1 MLNPVPC
8 RRRRST
14 SATLFPSYL
23 SRLPTSLRFLL
34 FLLVSLV
41 TRSQLSQAMA
51 YPPSP
56 PSSTAT
62 SSSSSPSISF
72 DHYVHYAGKA
82 AELARE
88 AILQL
93 PSLQHRL
100 NELESELQVV
110 SGEVPSSLSFVPE
123 LIS

>member
-1 MLNPVPC
+1 MV
-8 RRRRST
+8 
-14 SATLFPSYL
+14 
-23 SRLPTSLRFLL
+23 
-34 FLLVSLV
+34 
-41 TRSQLSQAMA
+41 

-56 PSSTAT
+56 PSS
-62 SSSSSPSISF
+62 SSSTSPPSISF

-100 NELESELQVV
+100 KELESELQVV
-110 SGEVPSSLSFVPE
+110 SGADLSLSFLSLDSQ
-123 LIS
+123 LIYSGIDSGSWVIQKLVKEPKMLKNN